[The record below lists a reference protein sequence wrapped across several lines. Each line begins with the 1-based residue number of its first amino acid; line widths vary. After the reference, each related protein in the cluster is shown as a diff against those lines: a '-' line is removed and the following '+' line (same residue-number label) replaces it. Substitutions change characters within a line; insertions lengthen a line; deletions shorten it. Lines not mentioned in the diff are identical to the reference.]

1 LNARGDSD
9 GAIADYN
16 EAIRLGPKNAGAY
29 LGRGAV
35 FFTKGSL
42 ADAQA
47 DFAQANAVD
56 HKYAFAVLW
65 LDITERRNRLP
76 SRLAELRARL
86 DMSAWPAPL
95 VRYLLGEIDL
105 AALLTAAA
113 DPDPGK
119 ARGQLCEARFFA
131 GELALLNGG
140 KNTAEG
146 LFQLIAR
153 ECPNNY
159 LQWPAANAELRAL
172 GASP

>member
-1 LNARGDSD
+1 M
-9 GAIADYN
+9 
-16 EAIRLGPKNAGAY
+16 
-29 LGRGAV
+29 V
-35 FFTKGSL
+35 FFTKGSF

-47 DFAQANAVD
+47 DFAKANTLD
-56 HKYAFAVLW
+56 PKDAFAVLW
-65 LDITERRNRLP
+65 LDIIERRNRLP
-76 SRLAELRARL
+76 SRLAELRAKL

-95 VRYLLGEIDL
+95 IRYLLGEIDL

-119 ARGQLCEARFFA
+119 ARGQLCQARFFA

-140 KNTAEG
+140 KNNAEG

-159 LQWPAANAELRAL
+159 LQWPVANAELRAL
-172 GASP
+172 DASP